1 MRSFFVVL
9 LLANISNG
17 LRPIKLP
24 YNKNNQIRRP
34 NLKKFCT
41 LPIFIYHSKI
51 CARIR
56 NIDSMTTSDSST
68 TITTS
73 TVSPTSIPK
82 FEVTYTKSSL
92 ISSTKPSPSAISLI
106 GSSTH
111 EVEMEKSEKIQKN
124 IKCRTIFKPLFLG
137 GYMPT
142 VSCFKIDPEPE
153 NEDTPMTTESS
164 LEPLT
169 TISMEDESTVV
180 VF

>member
-1 MRSFFVVL
+1 MQSFFVIL

-24 YNKNNQIRRP
+24 YHKNNEIQ
-34 NLKKFCT
+34 NLKKFCN
-41 LPIFIYHSKI
+41 LPTFIYHSKI

-56 NIDSMTTSDSST
+56 NIDLTLTTSDSST

-92 ISSTKPSPSAISLI
+92 MSSTKPSPSTITSI
-106 GSSTH
+106 ESSTH
-111 EVEMEKSEKIQKN
+111 EVEMEKSEKIQKS
-124 IKCRTIFKPLFLG
+124 IKCRMVFKPLFLG

-169 TISMEDESTVV
+169 KISMEDESK
-180 VF
+180 